1 MRILTGFAA
10 LVGLSMLVAGVT
22 SGASASLWGGLAV
35 AGVAGALFWRSLRNP
50 EVTRKMGS
58 FAQVT
63 FAMQPGPG
71 VSGPGTY
78 ARVATP
84 QGNAWDVALDRL
96 PVREDM
102 DAYDI
107 AHRGWVWLAP
117 GGLPEKVRI
126 DYGTTWKNW
135 PVLKATETKGQM
147 K

>member
-63 FAMQPGPG
+63 FAMQPGVG
-71 VSGPGTY
+71 CGAGPAAG
-78 ARVATP
+78 A
-84 QGNAWDVALDRL
+84 
-96 PVREDM
+96 
-102 DAYDI
+102 
-107 AHRGWVWLAP
+107 
-117 GGLPEKVRI
+117 
-126 DYGTTWKNW
+126 
-135 PVLKATETKGQM
+135 
-147 K
+147 